1 MRGVGT
7 IDRSKRGEKMG
18 AIQRLRS
25 R

>member
-7 IDRSKRGEKMG
+7 IDRSKKGEKMG
-18 AIQRLRS
+18 AIQHLRS